1 MTLISLPAKKT
12 NKILALTLLT
22 AFVFSLFD
30 LRVFSEGSI
39 SATLKTSESTVH
51 SGANYTLSVEL
62 SAAYATDIKAE
73 ISRGSDIVY
82 VDIPAGQKGGSVEVK
97 AGSYGK
103 TTEECYTLQKNSAFD
118 ASGNAEAKVKVLPKP
133 SISFNANF
141 LMTSVGRNLK
151 VYFKCKNADQ
161 ISVALPI
168 SLRNNDGTIL
178 EKYTID
184 TSHSS
189 FQHTVKIE
197 KNWKFPY
204 TLTVYNELTGTKCA
218 SIPVMV
224 TDASKPGIRRVDTTE
239 KKIALGFDCGYNN
252 VYTDYILD
260 TLDEYDAKVTFFVT
274 GFFCKGF
281 PDQLKKIKERGHEIG
296 NHTMNHLRMNE
307 LSTEEVYSEIKG
319 VNDMVHDIVGIS
331 PKIMRPSYG
340 AGNSRV
346 VAISRMLGCETV
358 FWTEDSY
365 DWDPEKTADYIINR
379 STKNMGEGCILLFHN
394 SAPKTKKTLK
404 KILDDYKAKG
414 LKVVP
419 ISELLYDGNY
429 TIDAKGLQKP
439 DPSLKKITAAELLSG
454 RKFTVNVTG
463 ASAEQTELELSPLFN
478 EEPVWK
484 NKKDVEK
491 IQSNP
496 SLMTVSYDFGDTVN
510 APIQS
515 GDTLGKATFSYNN
528 EVWFTAEMTAAHDI
542 ALPDVSSD
550 ISPTD
555 TKASDIDP
563 PSPSKGYGTP
573 FILGANVA
581 ILAIAVLT
589 FLLIKSVRKL
599 SGK

>member
-1 MTLISLPAKKT
+1 M
-12 NKILALTLLT
+12 
-22 AFVFSLFD
+22 
-30 LRVFSEGSI
+30 
-39 SATLKTSESTVH
+39 
-51 SGANYTLSVEL
+51 
-62 SAAYATDIKAE
+62 
-73 ISRGSDIVY
+73 
-82 VDIPAGQKGGSVEVK
+82 
-97 AGSYGK
+97 
-103 TTEECYTLQKNSAFD
+103 
-118 ASGNAEAKVKVLPKP
+118 
-133 SISFNANF
+133 
-141 LMTSVGRNLK
+141 
-151 VYFKCKNADQ
+151 
-161 ISVALPI
+161 
-168 SLRNNDGTIL
+168 
-178 EKYTID
+178 
-184 TSHSS
+184 
-189 FQHTVKIE
+189 
-197 KNWKFPY
+197 
-204 TLTVYNELTGTKCA
+204 YNELTGTKCA

-439 DPSLKKITAAELLSG
+439 DSSLKKITAAELLSG
-454 RKFTVNVTG
+454 REFTVNVTG
-463 ASAEQTELELSPLFN
+463 ASAEQTKLELSPLFS

-491 IQSNP
+491 IQSDP
-496 SLMTVSYDFGDTVN
+496 SLMTVSYDFGDTVS
-510 APIQS
+510 APVKS
-515 GDTLGKATFSYNN
+515 GDTIGKASFSYGD
-528 EVWFTAEMTAAHDI
+528 EVWFTADMTAAEDVDLPDERPAVSSRDVKVSDADI
-542 ALPDVSSD
+542 APEEGDHTVVYYLEIAFAVV
-550 ISPTD
+550 
-555 TKASDIDP
+555 ALV
-563 PSPSKGYGTP
+563 
-573 FILGANVA
+573 ILM
-581 ILAIAVLT
+581 II
-589 FLLIKSVRKL
+589 IVREFRKTRYF
-599 SGK
+599 